1 MNNFKFNIM
10 KNLSVFITGLLLIMF
25 TCIAGFCN
33 ATIDNPQGTQP
44 NSSSET
50 ILKIMSSQELNSLA
64 TNLAT
69 EYEKLNPSV
78 KISIGNITDNQ
89 FTEGNNII
97 FTSESNSGTFNDK
110 TAWKMVIGRDAFV
123 PVINAKNPML
133 NEINRQGL
141 TAEDFA
147 QLLTNSGKTSWS
159 SLIDGGSNAS
169 INYYI
174 INNETVKS
182 NFANFC
188 KSDLSAI
195 NGTSVA
201 NPSYLIS
208 AIQKDIHAIG
218 FCKLTDIRDAATN
231 EIIANIKLLPI
242 DKNRNGRIDNFENFY
257 SNLNTFTRAAWIGK
271 YPRELCEGI
280 YAVAP
285 SKPTDNN
292 IIAFLTWIMDDGQK
306 FLNKNGYS
314 ILVSSEINSNLETF
328 AITEATTAIE
338 KPTES
343 KTWAY
348 ILIVLGVIALVF
360 ASAIGYIRK
369 NRSSLLGED
378 ISFTTAFDENSII
391 APNGL
396 YFDKTHTWAFMEKDG
411 MVKIGIDDFLQ
422 HITGTI
428 SRIRMKEPGEMVR
441 KGEKILTIIKDGKQL
456 NIYSP
461 ISGTIKEQNHQL
473 NSDSS
478 IINSSPFADGWVYS
492 VEPKNWLREIQF
504 LYMGENYKEWLQDE
518 FTRLKDFFA
527 TSMKSSQ
534 AVYAHIVL
542 QDGGELT
549 DNVLADFG
557 PEVWEDFQTKFI
569 DTSK

>member
-10 KNLSVFITGLLLIMF
+10 KNLSVLITGLLLIF
-25 TCIAGFCN
+25 YCITGFCS
-33 ATIDNPQGTQP
+33 TTDNPQGTQQ
-44 NSSSET
+44 NSTDEKTLNIVSSP
-50 ILKIMSSQELNSLA
+50 ELNSLA

-69 EYEKLNPSV
+69 EYERLNPSV
-78 KISIGNITDNQ
+78 KINIGHITDNQ
-89 FTEGNNII
+89 IIAGNNISFI
-97 FTSESNSGTFNDK
+97 SESNSETVNNE
-110 TAWKMVIGRDAFV
+110 TVWKMAIGRDAIV
-123 PVINAKNPML
+123 TVINAKNPML

-141 TAEDFA
+141 TVEDFA
-147 QLLTNSGKTSWS
+147 LLLANSGKTSWN
-159 SLIDGGSNAS
+159 SLIEGGSNTTV
-169 INYYI
+169 NYYFI
-174 INNETVKS
+174 DNEPVIS
-182 NFANFC
+182 DFASFS

-195 NGTSVA
+195 NGSSVA
-201 NPSYLIS
+201 NPSDLIS
-208 AIQKDIHAIG
+208 AVQKDIYAIG
-218 FCKLTDIRDAATN
+218 FCKLTDVRDAAAN
-231 EIIANIKLLPI
+231 EIVAKIKLLPI

-257 SNLNTFTRAAWIGK
+257 GNLNAFTRAAWVGK
-271 YPRELCEGI
+271 YPRELCGGI
-280 YAVAP
+280 YAAAP

-292 IIAFLTWIMDDGQK
+292 TIAFLTWVMADGQK
-306 FLNKNGYS
+306 FMNKNGYS
-314 ILVSSEINSNLETF
+314 ILASSEISSNLETF
-328 AITEATTAIE
+328 ASTEATTTVIE
-338 KPTES
+338 KPVES

-348 ILIVLGVIALVF
+348 ILIVLGVIALLF
-360 ASAIGYIRK
+360 AGAVGYFRK
-369 NRSSLLGED
+369 NRSSLLDED
-378 ISFTTAFDENSII
+378 ISFTPAFDENSII
-391 APNGL
+391 APQGL

-461 ISGTIKEQNHQL
+461 ISGTIREQNQKL
-473 NSDSS
+473 NLDSS
-478 IINSSPFADGWVYS
+478 IINSSPFADGWVYT

-504 LYMGENYKEWLQDE
+504 LFMGENYKEWLQDE
-518 FTRLKDFFA
+518 FARLKDFFA
-527 TSMKSSQ
+527 SSMKSSQ

>member
-10 KNLSVFITGLLLIMF
+10 KNLSVLITGLLLIF
-25 TCIAGFCN
+25 YCITGFCR
-33 ATIDNPQGTQP
+33 TTDNPQGTQQ
-44 NSSSET
+44 NSTDEKTLNIVSSP
-50 ILKIMSSQELNSLA
+50 ELNSLA

-69 EYEKLNPSV
+69 EYERLNPSV
-78 KISIGNITDNQ
+78 KINIGHITDNQ
-89 FTEGNNII
+89 IIAGNNISFI
-97 FTSESNSGTFNDK
+97 SESNSETVNNE
-110 TAWKMVIGRDAFV
+110 TVWKMAIGRDAIV
-123 PVINAKNPML
+123 TVINAKNPML

-141 TAEDFA
+141 TVEDFA
-147 QLLTNSGKTSWS
+147 LLLANSGKTSWNI
-159 SLIDGGSNAS
+159 LIEGGSNTTV
-169 INYYI
+169 NYYFI
-174 INNETVKS
+174 DNEPVIS
-182 NFANFC
+182 DFASFS

-195 NGTSVA
+195 NGSSVA
-201 NPSYLIS
+201 NPSDLIS
-208 AIQKDIHAIG
+208 AVQKDIYAIG
-218 FCKLTDIRDAATN
+218 FCKLTDVRDAAAN
-231 EIIANIKLLPI
+231 EIVANIKLLPI

-257 SNLNTFTRAAWIGK
+257 GNLNAFTRAAWVGK
-271 YPRELCEGI
+271 YPRELCGGI
-280 YAVAP
+280 YAAAP

-292 IIAFLTWIMDDGQK
+292 TIAFLTWVMADGQK
-306 FLNKNGYS
+306 FMNKNGYS
-314 ILVSSEINSNLETF
+314 ILASSEISSNLETF
-328 AITEATTAIE
+328 ASTEATTTVIE
-338 KPTES
+338 KPVES

-348 ILIVLGVIALVF
+348 ILIVLGVIALLF
-360 ASAIGYIRK
+360 AGAVGYFRK
-369 NRSSLLGED
+369 NRSSLLDEE
-378 ISFTTAFDENSII
+378 ISFTPAFDENSII
-391 APNGL
+391 APQGL

-461 ISGTIKEQNHQL
+461 ISGTIREQNQKL
-473 NSDSS
+473 NLDSS
-478 IINSSPFADGWVYS
+478 IINSSPFADGWVYT

-504 LYMGENYKEWLQDE
+504 LFMGENYKEWLQDE
-518 FTRLKDFFA
+518 FARLKDFFA
-527 TSMKSSQ
+527 SSMKSSQ

>member
-10 KNLSVFITGLLLIMF
+10 KNLSVITTGLLLMCY
-25 TCIAGFCN
+25 CITGFCN
-33 ATIDNPQGTQP
+33 TPDTQEGTKK
-44 NSSSET
+44 NSSPET
-50 ILKIMSSQELNSLA
+50 TLNIASSPELNSLT
-64 TNLAT
+64 TNLAA
-69 EYEKLNPSV
+69 EYGRLNPSL
-78 KISIGNITDNQ
+78 KIDIGNIVDSQ
-89 FTEGNNII
+89 IAAGNNISFI
-97 FTSESNSGTFNDK
+97 SESNSETVNDK
-110 TAWKMVIGRDAFV
+110 TVWKMVIGRDAIV
-123 PVINAKNPML
+123 AVANAKNPMM

-141 TAEDFA
+141 TGEDFA
-147 QLLTNSGKTSWS
+147 QLLTNSGKTNWS
-159 SLIDGGSNAS
+159 SLIEGGNNTTV
-169 INYYI
+169 NYYFI
-174 INNETVKS
+174 DNESVIS
-182 NFANFC
+182 DFASFS
-188 KSDLSAI
+188 KSDFSAT
-195 NGTSVA
+195 NGTSVT
-201 NPSYLIS
+201 NPSELIS
-208 AIQKDIHAIG
+208 SIQKDIYAIG
-218 FCKLTDIRDAATN
+218 FCKLTDVRDAATN

-257 SNLNTFTRAAWIGK
+257 SNLNAFTRAAWIGK
-271 YPRELCEGI
+271 YPHELCGGI

-292 IIAFLTWIMDDGQK
+292 TIAFLTWMMADGQK

-314 ILVSSEINSNLETF
+314 ILASSEINSNLETF
-328 AITEATTAIE
+328 ASNEATTTLVE

-348 ILIVLGVIALVF
+348 ILIVLGIIALVF
-360 ASAIGYIRK
+360 AGAVGYFRK
-369 NRSSLLGED
+369 NRSSLLDED
-378 ISFTTAFDENSII
+378 ISFTPAFDENSII
-391 APNGL
+391 APKGL

-461 ISGTIKEQNHQL
+461 ISGTIREQNQKL
-473 NSDSS
+473 SSDSS
-478 IINSSPFADGWVYS
+478 IINSSPFADGWVYTI
-492 VEPKNWLREIQF
+492 EPKNWLREIQF
-504 LYMGENYKEWLQDE
+504 LFMGENYKDWLQDE
-518 FTRLKDFFA
+518 FARLKDFFA

-534 AVYAHIVL
+534 TVYAHIVL

>member
-10 KNLSVFITGLLLIMF
+10 KNLSVFITGLLLMF
-25 TCIAGFCN
+25 FCIAGFCN
-33 ATIDNPQGTQP
+33 ATIDTPQGTQP

-64 TNLAT
+64 TNLVT
-69 EYEKLNPSV
+69 EYERLNPSV

-97 FTSESNSGTFNDK
+97 FTSESNSGTVNDE
-110 TAWKMVIGRDAFV
+110 TAWKMVIGRDAIV
-123 PVINAKNPML
+123 SVINAKNPML
-133 NEINRQGL
+133 NEIYRQGL
-141 TAEDFA
+141 TRVDFA
-147 QLLTNSGKTSWS
+147 QLLANSGKTCWS
-159 SLIDGGSNAS
+159 SLIDGGSIAS
-169 INYYI
+169 INYFI
-174 INNETVKS
+174 INNESVKS
-182 NFANFC
+182 NFANFS

-201 NPSYLIS
+201 NPADLIS
-208 AIQKDIHAIG
+208 AIQKDIYAIG
-218 FCKLTDIRDAATN
+218 FCKLTDVRDAATN

-242 DKNRNGRIDNFENFY
+242 DKNRNGRIDNFENIY

-271 YPRELCEGI
+271 YPRELCGGI

-292 IIAFLTWIMDDGQK
+292 TIAFLTWVMADGQK

-314 ILVSSEINSNLETF
+314 ILASSEINSNLETF
-328 AITEATTAIE
+328 ASTEATTVIE

-360 ASAIGYIRK
+360 AAAIGYIRK
-369 NRSSLLGED
+369 NRSSLLGEE
-378 ISFTTAFDENSII
+378 ISFTAAFDENSII
-391 APNGL
+391 APKGL

-428 SRIRMKEPGEMVR
+428 SRIRMKEPGEVVR

-478 IINSSPFADGWVYS
+478 IINSSPFVDGWVYT

-504 LYMGENYKEWLQDE
+504 LFMGENYKEWLQDE

>member
-10 KNLSVFITGLLLIMF
+10 KNLSALIIGLLLLF
-25 TCIAGFCN
+25 YCITGFCN
-33 ATIDNPQGTQP
+33 TNIDNQAGNQP

-50 ILKIMSSQELNSLA
+50 TLKIMSSQKLNSLA

-69 EYEKLNPSV
+69 EYERLNPSV
-78 KISIGNITDNQ
+78 KISIGNIADNQ
-89 FTEGNNII
+89 FTEVNNII
-97 FTSESNSGTFNDK
+97 FTSESNSGTVNDE
-110 TAWKMVIGRDAFV
+110 TAWKMVIGRDAIV

-141 TAEDFA
+141 TIEDFA
-147 QLLTNSGKTSWS
+147 QLLANSGKTSWS
-159 SLIDGGSNAS
+159 SLIDVGNNTS

-174 INNETVKS
+174 INNESIKS
-182 NFANFC
+182 NLVNFS
-188 KSDLSAI
+188 KSDITAI

-201 NPSYLIS
+201 NPADLIS
-208 AIQKDIHAIG
+208 AIQKDIYAIG
-218 FCKLTDIRDAATN
+218 FCKLTDVRDAATN

-242 DKNRNGRIDNFENFY
+242 DKNRNGRIDNFENIY
-257 SNLNTFTRAAWIGK
+257 TNLNTFTRAVWIGK
-271 YPRELCEGI
+271 YPRELCGGI

-292 IIAFLTWIMDDGQK
+292 TIAFLTWVMADGQK

-314 ILVSSEINSNLETF
+314 ILASSEISSNLETF
-328 AITEATTAIE
+328 ASTELTKVIE

-343 KTWAY
+343 RTWAY

-360 ASAIGYIRK
+360 AAAIGYIRK

-378 ISFTTAFDENSII
+378 ISFTPAFDENSII
-391 APNGL
+391 APKGL

-428 SRIRMKEPGEMVR
+428 SRIKMKDPGEMVR

-461 ISGTIKEQNHQL
+461 ISGTIREQNHQL

-478 IINSSPFADGWVYS
+478 IINSSPFADGWVYT

-504 LYMGENYKEWLQDE
+504 LFMGENYKEWLQDE

-527 TSMKSSQ
+527 TSMRSSQ

-549 DNVLADFG
+549 DNILADFG